1 MNMTIPNLRHL
12 RVFLEVA
19 ERKSITRASESIFL
33 SQPAITQAIAKLEIQ
48 LNTQLFE
55 RHSDGMYPTEA
66 GAVWQRR
73 VQRSLDHLQQGCLE
87 IAKETPHKTITS
99 GKGLLT
105 LITTTQ
111 LRALIAVCD
120 AQNFSIA
127 SRNISVSQSSVHR
140 AARELE
146 RLLGVILFEK
156 TSLGIASTKAARTLT
171 KATKLAFSEIRQGY
185 YEINS
190 LQFKEVGSIA
200 IGSMPLARTH
210 LLPQT
215 INAFSKTYP
224 DINLTIIE
232 GPYNDLLHHLRQGDI
247 DLLLGALRFPSPA
260 EDIEQTELLSPPL
273 SLIARTG
280 HPLSHFS
287 QITAKDLVDYSW
299 VIPAQGTPTRRCFED
314 LFNQA
319 NQPLPHRITE
329 SSSQILIREL
339 LLESDRLAL
348 ISAHQMHRE
357 LSLGLLQVLPLPL
370 EHTRRP
376 IGLSLRKNWLPTP
389 RQSYFIDLLKEVS
402 KSYNAE

>member
-1 MNMTIPNLRHL
+1 MNMPIPNLRHL

-33 SQPAITQAIAKLEIQ
+33 SQPAITQAIAKLELQ
-48 LNTQLFE
+48 LNTPLFE
-55 RHSDGMYPTEA
+55 RHSDGMYTTEA
-66 GAVWQRR
+66 GSVWQRR
-73 VQRSLDHLQQGCLE
+73 VQRSLVHLKQGCIE
-87 IAKETPHKTITS
+87 IAKEASHKTLNAT
-99 GKGLLT
+99 KDQLT
-105 LITTTQ
+105 QITTTQ
-111 LRALIAVCD
+111 LKALVAVCD

-127 SRNISVSQSSVHR
+127 SRNMSVSQSSVHR

-156 TSLGIASTKAARTLT
+156 TSLGIASTKAARALT
-171 KATKLAFSEIRQGY
+171 KATKLAFAELRQGY

-190 LQFKEVGSIA
+190 LQFKEVGRIT
-200 IGSMPLARTH
+200 IGSMPLARTN

-215 INAFSKTYP
+215 IKAFSTTYP
-224 DINLTIIE
+224 DINLAIIE

-247 DLLLGALRFPSPA
+247 DLLLGALRFPAPA
-260 EDIEQTELLSPPL
+260 DDVEQIELLSPPL
-273 SLIARTG
+273 SLVARTG
-280 HPLSHFS
+280 HPLSHCA
-287 QITAKDLVDYSW
+287 QITAKDLTGYSW
-299 VIPAQGTPTRRCFED
+299 VVPAQGTPTRRSFED

-319 NQPLPHRITE
+319 DEPLPHRITE

-339 LLESDRLAL
+339 LLDSDRLAL

-389 RQSYFIDLLKEVS
+389 RQSFFIDLLKEVS
-402 KSYNAE
+402 ETYSAD